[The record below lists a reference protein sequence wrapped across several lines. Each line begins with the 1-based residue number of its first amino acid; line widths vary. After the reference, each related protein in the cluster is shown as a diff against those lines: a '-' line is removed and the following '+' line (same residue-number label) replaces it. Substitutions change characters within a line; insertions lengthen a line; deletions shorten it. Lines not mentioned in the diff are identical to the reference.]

1 MSGCCEATSRDR
13 SLSPTEVLIQL
24 MTNYS
29 EKTSGLSGGLEVN
42 LYRSS
47 KAVANEGE
55 AFFII
60 ILHRAQCGILSHA
73 ATVLMLAG
81 FGSKS
86 GSHCIVEL
94 SGSGHI

>member
-1 MSGCCEATSRDR
+1 MMPKT
-13 SLSPTEVLIQL
+13 PTFQAKKVKAFIFNSEIFIFEFKPWCKLLIKIQL
-24 MTNYS
+24 KTNSS

-60 ILHRAQCGILSHA
+60 ILHRA
-73 ATVLMLAG
+73 VRDP
-81 FGSKS
+81 
-86 GSHCIVEL
+86 
-94 SGSGHI
+94 